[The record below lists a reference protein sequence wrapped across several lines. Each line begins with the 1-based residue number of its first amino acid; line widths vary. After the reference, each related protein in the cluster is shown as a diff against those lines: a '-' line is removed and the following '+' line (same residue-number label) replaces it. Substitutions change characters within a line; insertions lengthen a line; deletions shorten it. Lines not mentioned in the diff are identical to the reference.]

1 MICVCLIVVFHT
13 SFSLVTLQAAVEYV
27 KTLSPENLRPLN
39 ARYKVKEEENLNTVR
54 AC

>member
-1 MICVCLIVVFHT
+1 MMCVCLIGGFFT

-27 KTLSPENLRPLN
+27 KTLNPENLRPLN
-39 ARYKVKEEENLNTVR
+39 VRTNVKEEENLNTVR